1 MNLLLD
7 FPASVKKNTI
17 ELKNF
22 MTKKNLSKE
31 ITAEQFIDQYLKK
44 IGVGGSVK
52 PEQFWRLLTKKFGKL
67 AEEFGDCVDARENG
81 QKVDPYV
88 LKNQTVEFANAIA
101 AQFDVAKL
109 RSTALWFLREQFQL
123 NDKMVLEVG
132 CDNGILL
139 CMIASLFPDTKFTGI
154 DPCEP
159 AIKIARERA
168 KYLELTNIEFQVATL
183 DSFVKESN
191 QTVFDLIL
199 SVTVF
204 HELLA
209 NGLIESS
216 KTIMSYSN
224 SAFSIEEADN
234 EFTPECVEIN
244 ELKILKQLLSKNG
257 EFISI
262 DRWGTQYELLKWI
275 RLNEKVGLSCSLAR
289 SNMIKFKGSSGQP
302 EILPLT
308 VFSKSTKA
316 PLLACD
322 VLSFKAYPGFVDVTA
337 YHLIEDMM
345 VAEMIY
351 GALTKEEIYLHE
363 CVYNDGSGTERITMG
378 VANGLGYVY
387 TTATT
392 GFRRLALMPSAVL
405 YEKASEMNEARG
417 HAEKVASVKYRWGN
431 ASLLS
436 RLNIPL
442 N

>member
-1 MNLLLD
+1 
-7 FPASVKKNTI
+7 
-17 ELKNF
+17 
-22 MTKKNLSKE
+22 MTKNHQSKE
-31 ITAEQFIDQYLKK
+31 ITAENFIDQYFKK

-67 AEEFGDCVDARENG
+67 ADEFGDCVNARENG

-109 RSTALWFLREQFQL
+109 RSTALWFIREQFKL
-123 NDKMVLEVG
+123 NDKMVLEIG

-139 CMIASLFPDTKFTGI
+139 CLIATLFPDTKFIGI

-168 KYLELTNIEFQVATL
+168 KFLELTNIEFQVASL
-183 DSFVKESN
+183 DTFVEESN

-204 HELLA
+204 HELLTDH
-209 NGLIESS
+209 IFDSS
-216 KTIMSYSN
+216 KKIKSDSN
-224 SAFSIEEADN
+224 SIFSIEEADN
-234 EFTPECVEIN
+234 EFIPKCVEIN
-244 ELKILKQLLSKNG
+244 DLNVLTQKLSADGK
-257 EFISI
+257 FISI
-262 DRWGTQYELLKWI
+262 DRWGTQYDLLKWI
-275 RLNEKVGLSCSLAR
+275 RLNEKVGLCCSIPS
-289 SNMIKFKGSSGQP
+289 SNMIRFKGISGQS

-308 VFSKSTKA
+308 VFFKGSKA

-322 VLSFKAYPGFVDVTA
+322 VLSFKAYPGFVDLTA

-345 VAEMIY
+345 IAEMIY
-351 GALTKEEIYLHE
+351 SALAKEEIYFHE
-363 CVYNDGSGTERITMG
+363 CVYNDGSGTERLTMG

-392 GFRRLALMPSAVL
+392 GFRRLVLIPSAVL
-405 YEKASEMNEARG
+405 YEKAHEMNEARG
-417 HAEKVASVKYRWGN
+417 HAEKAGSVKYHWGDPN
-431 ASLLS
+431 LLS

-442 N
+442 S

>member
-1 MNLLLD
+1 M
-7 FPASVKKNTI
+7 AKNI
-17 ELKNF
+17 Q
-22 MTKKNLSKE
+22 SKE
-31 ITAEQFIDQYLKK
+31 ITAEQFIDQYFKK

-67 AEEFGDCVDARENG
+67 ADEFGDCVEARENG

-88 LKNQTVEFANAIA
+88 LKNQTIEFANAIA

-109 RSTALWFLREQFQL
+109 RSTALWFLREKFQL

-139 CMIASLFPDTKFTGI
+139 CMIATLFPDTKFIGI

-168 KYLELTNIEFQVATL
+168 KFLQLTNIEFQVATL
-183 DSFVKESN
+183 ETFVKESN
-191 QTVFDLIL
+191 QNVFDLIL

-209 NGLIESS
+209 DGLFDSS
-216 KTIMSYSN
+216 KTIMSDSN
-224 SAFSIEEADN
+224 STFSIEEADS
-234 EFTPECVEIN
+234 EFMPKCVEIN
-244 ELKILKQLLSKNG
+244 DLKVLTQLLSADGK
-257 EFISI
+257 FISV
-262 DRWGTQYELLKWI
+262 DRWGTQYDLLKWI
-275 RLNEKVGLSCSLAR
+275 RLNEKVGLYCSIPS
-289 SNMIKFKGSSGQP
+289 SNMIRFKGSSGQS

-308 VFSKSTKA
+308 VFYKGSKA
-316 PLLACD
+316 PMLACD

-351 GALTKEEIYLHE
+351 GALKKEEIYFHE
-363 CVYNDGSGTERITMG
+363 CVYNDGSGTERLTMG

-392 GFRRLALMPSAVL
+392 GFRRLVLIPSAVL
-405 YEKASEMNEARG
+405 YEKAHEMDEARG
-417 HAEKVASVKYRWGN
+417 HAENVASVKHHWGDPN
-431 ASLLS
+431 LLS

>member
-1 MNLLLD
+1 
-7 FPASVKKNTI
+7 
-17 ELKNF
+17 
-22 MTKKNLSKE
+22 MTKNNQSKE
-31 ITAEQFIDQYLKK
+31 ITAEQFIDQYFKK

-67 AEEFGDCVDARENG
+67 ADEFGDCVEARENG

-109 RSTALWFLREQFQL
+109 RSTALWFLREKFQL

-139 CMIASLFPDTKFTGI
+139 CMIATLFPDTKFIGI

-159 AIKIARERA
+159 AIKIARDRA
-168 KYLELTNIEFQVATL
+168 KFLQLTNIEFQIATL
-183 DSFVKESN
+183 ETFVKESN
-191 QTVFDLIL
+191 QTVFDLIF

-209 NGLIESS
+209 DGLFDSS
-216 KTIMSYSN
+216 KTIMSDSN
-224 SAFSIEEADN
+224 STFSIEEADS
-234 EFTPECVEIN
+234 EFMPKCVEVDD
-244 ELKILKQLLSKNG
+244 LKVLTQLLSADGK
-257 EFISI
+257 FISV
-262 DRWGTQYELLKWI
+262 DRWGTQYDLLKWI
-275 RLNEKVGLSCSLAR
+275 RLNEKVGLCCSIPS
-289 SNMIKFKGSSGQP
+289 SNMIRFKGSSGQP

-308 VFSKSTKA
+308 VFYKGSKA

-351 GALTKEEIYLHE
+351 GALTKEEIYFHE
-363 CVYNDGSGTERITMG
+363 CVYNDGSGTERLTMG

-392 GFRRLALMPSAVL
+392 GFRRLVLIPSAVL
-405 YEKASEMNEARG
+405 YEKAHEMDEARG
-417 HAEKVASVKYRWGN
+417 HAEKVASVKYHWGDAN
-431 ASLLS
+431 LLS

-442 N
+442 S

>member
-1 MNLLLD
+1 M
-7 FPASVKKNTI
+7 KKNN
-17 ELKNF
+17 K
-22 MTKKNLSKE
+22 SKE
-31 ITAEQFIDQYLKK
+31 ITAEQFIDQYFKK

-67 AEEFGDCVDARENG
+67 ADEFGDCVEARENG
-81 QKVDPYV
+81 QKVDPYI

-123 NDKMVLEVG
+123 NDKAVLEVG

-139 CMIASLFPDTKFTGI
+139 CMIATLFPDTKFTGI

-168 KYLELTNIEFQVATL
+168 ENLELNNINFQVATL
-183 DSFVKESN
+183 DTFVEKSN
-191 QTVFDLIL
+191 QSVFDLIL

-209 NGLIESS
+209 DGLFDSS
-216 KTIMSYSN
+216 KTIMSN
-224 SAFSIEEADN
+224 SDSIFSIEEADN
-234 EFTPECVEIN
+234 EFMPKCEEIN
-244 ELKILKQLLSKNG
+244 DLKILASILSVDGK
-257 EFISI
+257 FISI
-262 DRWGTQYELLKWI
+262 DRWGTQFDLLKWI
-275 RLNEKVGLSCSLAR
+275 RLNEKIGLCCSIPN
-289 SNMIKFKGSSGQP
+289 SNMIKFKNSTGQP

-308 VFSKSTKA
+308 VFYKGSKA

-322 VLSFKAYPGFVDVTA
+322 VLSFKAYPGFVDLTA

-345 VAEMIY
+345 IAEMIY
-351 GALTKEEIYLHE
+351 SALAKEEIYFHE
-363 CVYNDGSGTERITMG
+363 CVYNDGSGTERLTMG

-392 GFRRLALMPSAVL
+392 GFRRLVLIPSAVL
-405 YEKASEMNEARG
+405 YEKAHEMNEARG
-417 HAEKVASVKYRWGN
+417 HAEKAGSVKYHWGDPN
-431 ASLLS
+431 LLS
-436 RLNIPL
+436 RLNISL
-442 N
+442 S

>member
-1 MNLLLD
+1 M
-7 FPASVKKNTI
+7 KKNN
-17 ELKNF
+17 K
-22 MTKKNLSKE
+22 SKE
-31 ITAEQFIDQYLKK
+31 ITAEQFIDQYFKK

-67 AEEFGDCVDARENG
+67 ADEFGDCVEARENG
-81 QKVDPYV
+81 QKVDPYI

-123 NDKMVLEVG
+123 NDKAVLEVG

-139 CMIASLFPDTKFTGI
+139 CMIATLFPDTKFTGI

-168 KYLELTNIEFQVATL
+168 ENLELNNINFQVATL
-183 DSFVKESN
+183 DTFVEKSN
-191 QTVFDLIL
+191 QSVFDLIL

-209 NGLIESS
+209 DGLFDSS
-216 KTIMSYSN
+216 KTIMSNSN
-224 SAFSIEEADN
+224 SIFSIEEADN
-234 EFTPECVEIN
+234 EFMPKCDEIN
-244 ELKILKQLLSKNG
+244 DLKILASILSVDGK
-257 EFISI
+257 FISI
-262 DRWGTQYELLKWI
+262 DRWGTQFDLLKWI
-275 RLNEKVGLSCSLAR
+275 RLNEKIGLSCSIPN
-289 SNMIKFKGSSGQP
+289 SNMIKFKNSTGQP

-308 VFSKSTKA
+308 VFYKGSKA

-322 VLSFKAYPGFVDVTA
+322 VLSFKAYPGFVDLTA

-345 VAEMIY
+345 IAEMIY
-351 GALTKEEIYLHE
+351 SALAKEEIYFHE
-363 CVYNDGSGTERITMG
+363 CVYNDGSGTERLTMG

-392 GFRRLALMPSAVL
+392 GFRRLVLIPSAVL
-405 YEKASEMNEARG
+405 YEKAHEMNEARG
-417 HAEKVASVKYRWGN
+417 HAEKAGSVKYHWGDPN
-431 ASLLS
+431 LLS
-436 RLNIPL
+436 RLNISL
-442 N
+442 S

>member
-1 MNLLLD
+1 
-7 FPASVKKNTI
+7 
-17 ELKNF
+17 
-22 MTKKNLSKE
+22 MTKNNQSKE
-31 ITAEQFIDQYLKK
+31 ITAEQFIDQYFKK

-67 AEEFGDCVDARENG
+67 ADEFGDCVEARENG

-109 RSTALWFLREQFQL
+109 RSTALWFLREKFQL

-139 CMIASLFPDTKFTGI
+139 CMIATLFPDTKFIGI

-159 AIKIARERA
+159 AIKIARDRA
-168 KYLELTNIEFQVATL
+168 KFLQLTNIEFQIATL
-183 DSFVKESN
+183 ETFVKESN

-209 NGLIESS
+209 DGLFDSS
-216 KTIMSYSN
+216 KTIMSDSN
-224 SAFSIEEADN
+224 STFSIEEADS
-234 EFTPECVEIN
+234 EFMPKCVEVDD
-244 ELKILKQLLSKNG
+244 LKVLTKLLSADGK
-257 EFISI
+257 FISV
-262 DRWGTQYELLKWI
+262 DRWGTQYDLLKWI
-275 RLNEKVGLSCSLAR
+275 RLNEKVGLCCSIPS
-289 SNMIKFKGSSGQP
+289 SNMIRFKGSSGQP

-308 VFSKSTKA
+308 VFYKGSKA

-351 GALTKEEIYLHE
+351 GALTKEEIYFHE
-363 CVYNDGSGTERITMG
+363 CVYNDGSGTERLTMG

-392 GFRRLALMPSAVL
+392 GFRRLVLIPSAVL
-405 YEKASEMNEARG
+405 YEKAHEMDEARG
-417 HAEKVASVKYRWGN
+417 HAEKVASVKYHWGDAN
-431 ASLLS
+431 LLS

-442 N
+442 S

>member
-1 MNLLLD
+1 M
-7 FPASVKKNTI
+7 KKN
-17 ELKNF
+17 NQ
-22 MTKKNLSKE
+22 SKE
-31 ITAEQFIDQYLKK
+31 ITAEQFIDQYFKK

-67 AEEFGDCVDARENG
+67 ADEFGDCVEARENG
-81 QKVDPYV
+81 QKVDPYI

-123 NDKMVLEVG
+123 NDKAVLEVG

-139 CMIASLFPDTKFTGI
+139 CMIATLFPDTKFTGI

-168 KYLELTNIEFQVATL
+168 ENLELNNINFQVATL
-183 DSFVKESN
+183 DTFVEKSN
-191 QTVFDLIL
+191 QSVFDLIL

-209 NGLIESS
+209 DGLFDSS
-216 KTIMSYSN
+216 KTIMSNSN
-224 SAFSIEEADN
+224 SIFSIEEADN
-234 EFTPECVEIN
+234 EFMPKCDEIN
-244 ELKILKQLLSKNG
+244 DLKILASILSVDGK
-257 EFISI
+257 FISI
-262 DRWGTQYELLKWI
+262 DRWGTQFDLLKWI
-275 RLNEKVGLSCSLAR
+275 RLNEKIGLSCSIPN
-289 SNMIKFKGSSGQP
+289 SNMIKFKNSTGQP

-308 VFSKSTKA
+308 VFYKGSKA

-322 VLSFKAYPGFVDVTA
+322 VLSFKAYPGFVDLTA

-345 VAEMIY
+345 IAEMIY
-351 GALTKEEIYLHE
+351 SALAKEEIYFHE
-363 CVYNDGSGTERITMG
+363 CVYNDGSGTERLTMG

-392 GFRRLALMPSAVL
+392 GFRRLVLIPSAVL
-405 YEKASEMNEARG
+405 YEKAHEMNEARG
-417 HAEKVASVKYRWGN
+417 HAEKAGSVKYHWGDPN
-431 ASLLS
+431 LLS
-436 RLNIPL
+436 RLNISL
-442 N
+442 S

>member
-1 MNLLLD
+1 
-7 FPASVKKNTI
+7 
-17 ELKNF
+17 
-22 MTKKNLSKE
+22 MTKNNQSKE
-31 ITAEQFIDQYLKK
+31 ITAEQFIDQYFKK
-44 IGVGGSVK
+44 IGVGGYVK

-67 AEEFGDCVDARENG
+67 ADEFGDCVEARENG

-123 NDKMVLEVG
+123 NNKMVLEVG
-132 CDNGILL
+132 CDTGILL
-139 CMIASLFPDTKFTGI
+139 CMIATLFPNTKFTGI

-168 KYLELTNIEFQVATL
+168 KYLELANIEFQVATL
-183 DSFVKESN
+183 DTFVDESN
-191 QTVFDLIL
+191 QNIFDLIL

-209 NGLIESS
+209 DGLFDLS
-216 KTIMSYSN
+216 KTIMSDSN
-224 SAFSIEEADN
+224 STFSIEEADD
-234 EFTPECVEIN
+234 EFIFKCVEIN
-244 ELKILKQLLSKNG
+244 DLKFLTQLLSADGKC
-257 EFISI
+257 ISV
-262 DRWGTQYELLKWI
+262 DRWGTQYDLLKWI
-275 RLNEKVGLSCSLAR
+275 RLNEKVGLCCSMSS
-289 SNMIKFKGSSGQP
+289 SNMIRFKGSSGQP

-308 VFSKSTKA
+308 VFYKGSKA

-351 GALTKEEIYLHE
+351 GALTKEEIYFHE
-363 CVYNDGSGTERITMG
+363 CVYNDGSGTERLTMG

-392 GFRRLALMPSAVL
+392 GFRRLALIPSAVL
-405 YEKASEMNEARG
+405 YEKAHEMDEARG
-417 HAEKVASVKYRWGN
+417 HAEKVASVKYHWGDPN
-431 ASLLS
+431 LLS

>member
-1 MNLLLD
+1 
-7 FPASVKKNTI
+7 
-17 ELKNF
+17 
-22 MTKKNLSKE
+22 MTKNNQSKE
-31 ITAEQFIDQYLKK
+31 ITAEQFIDQYFKK

-67 AEEFGDCVDARENG
+67 ADEFGDCVDARENG

-139 CMIASLFPDTKFTGI
+139 CMIATIFPDTKFVGI

-168 KYLELTNIEFQVATL
+168 KFLQLTNIEFQVAKLET
-183 DSFVKESN
+183 FVKESN

-209 NGLIESS
+209 DGLFDLS
-216 KTIMSYSN
+216 KTIMSDSN
-224 SAFSIEEADN
+224 STFSIEEAES
-234 EFTPECVEIN
+234 EFMPKCVEVN
-244 ELKILKQLLSKNG
+244 DLKVLTQLLSADGK
-257 EFISI
+257 FISV
-262 DRWGTQYELLKWI
+262 DRWGTQYDLLKWI
-275 RLNEKVGLSCSLAR
+275 RLNEKVGLCCSIPS
-289 SNMIKFKGSSGQP
+289 SNMIRFKGSSGQP

-308 VFSKSTKA
+308 VFYKGSKA

-351 GALTKEEIYLHE
+351 GALTKEEIYFHE
-363 CVYNDGSGTERITMG
+363 CVYNDGSGTERLTMG

-392 GFRRLALMPSAVL
+392 GFRRLVLIPSAVL
-405 YEKASEMNEARG
+405 YEKAHEMDEARG
-417 HAEKVASVKYRWGN
+417 HAENVASVKHHWGDPN
-431 ASLLS
+431 LLS